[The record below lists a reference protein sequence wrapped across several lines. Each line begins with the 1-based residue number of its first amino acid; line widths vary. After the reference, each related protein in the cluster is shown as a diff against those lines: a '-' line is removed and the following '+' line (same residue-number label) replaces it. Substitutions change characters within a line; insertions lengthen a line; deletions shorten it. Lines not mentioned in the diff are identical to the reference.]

1 MYPSLDIP
9 TRISNATCPY
19 VPTRVLN
26 SIEPPDLGK
35 RISNAIEPNIDN

>member
-9 TRISNATCPY
+9 RRVLNATWPY
-19 VPTRVLN
+19 VPIRVLN